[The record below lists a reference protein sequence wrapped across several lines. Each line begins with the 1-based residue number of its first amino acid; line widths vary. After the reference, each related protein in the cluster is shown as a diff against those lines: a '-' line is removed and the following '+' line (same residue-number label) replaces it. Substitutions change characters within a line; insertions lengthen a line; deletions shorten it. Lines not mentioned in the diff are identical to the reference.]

1 MAFGAGAVI
10 RAMFLS
16 SGARALGLPVTALA
30 AALTTFLIVD
40 SRGAAAYGYVMLV
53 GLLFQL
59 IPFADLG
66 MGAAVTTTVALSGR
80 SEPDQERSDKTIRAA
95 FWLLVASGCV
105 VVLLA
110 LVLSAGSAWGHLL
123 QLPTEL
129 VEDAQW
135 SLLITF
141 VPFAVSLPLGIGQ
154 RMLLGLGKNHYVN
167 MISVGGPIIALGA
180 TWLLLHANA
189 PSLYL
194 AVATPLGVLLVSALC
209 FVVAVRRYQRPLRGL
224 LNPSGIERRTVL
236 EVWHSAG
243 PMLVISIAVP
253 IALQSDRLV
262 LSWVSNGHALASYSV
277 GAQFYT
283 PTFSLI
289 STAAVALWPIFSR
302 ETTNALRQWRRALLV
317 LVGIGTLAGGLY
329 VLLIRPVASLVTK
342 SEVPVDL
349 PLAVAFGVL
358 IVVMAAHQP
367 SAMMLTTPPGL
378 RFQAVC
384 VVLMLLVNL
393 PLSVYLASFMGA
405 PGPIWASVISAA
417 LVQLL
422 PIGVRAARHA
432 RDRAVSTERA

>member
-1 MAFGAGAVI
+1 
-10 RAMFLS
+10 MFLS

-80 SEPDQERSDKTIRAA
+80 GERDQERADNTIRAA

-110 LVLSAGSAWGHLL
+110 LVLSVGGVWGHLL

-129 VEDAQW
+129 VEEAQW

-154 RMLLGLGKNHYVN
+154 RILLGLGKNHYVN
-167 MISVGGPIIALGA
+167 LISVGGPLVALGA
-180 TWLLLHANA
+180 TWLLLHASA

-194 AVATPLGVLLVSALC
+194 AVATPLGVLTVSALC
-209 FVVAVRRYQRPLRGL
+209 FFVAARNYQRPVRGL
-224 LNPSGIERRTVL
+224 LNLSRIQRRTVL

-262 LSWVSNGHALASYSV
+262 LAWVSNGHELASYSV

-289 STAAVALWPIFSR
+289 STAAVALWPIFAR

-317 LVGIGTLAGGLY
+317 LVGIGAVAGGLY

-342 SEVPVDL
+342 SEVPVEL
-349 PLAVAFGVL
+349 PLAVAFGALVL
-358 IVVMAAHQP
+358 IMAAHQP
-367 SAMMLTTPPGL
+367 SAMMLTTPAGL
-378 RFQAVC
+378 RFQAIC
-384 VVLMLLVNL
+384 VVLMLLLNL
-393 PLSVYLASFMGA
+393 PLSVYLASVMGA

-422 PIGVRAARHA
+422 PIGLRAADYA
-432 RDRAVSTERA
+432 RKRAESTE